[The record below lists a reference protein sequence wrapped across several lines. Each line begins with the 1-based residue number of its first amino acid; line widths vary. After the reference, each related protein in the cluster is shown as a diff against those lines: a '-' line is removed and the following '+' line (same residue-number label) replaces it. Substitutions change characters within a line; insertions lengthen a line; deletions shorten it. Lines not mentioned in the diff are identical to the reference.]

1 MMNILFSKKK
11 ILGIFIAMFI
21 AYSASAAT
29 RGAQELIK
37 AGHWVYDAFKE
48 ISLECGLVNFADSTP
63 ISIQQLKLY
72 MSEIDEEK
80 LSESGKMQLER
91 INSYI
96 SESNLSYGY
105 DIVSVGIE
113 PSLSFEGF
121 YKSEDDI
128 DWVWDRYERKPML
141 DVPFTITVGDYV
153 TMSMDTILA
162 QNKGASLHNDNYTN
176 IFYNP
181 DDFDINFPDTA
192 YFSTGKMLTDK
203 AGFSFQIGRGSR
215 NVGDT
220 MMGSVIWSEY
230 LTGVSYA
237 QLDFFCPVFKYSGA
251 VSQFNV
257 DKYLYTHQIDA
268 RFFKKFQLTVF
279 EGLLVYAPMELRY
292 LNPWTILHGWAAW
305 REYDDTD
312 DDPESNT
319 CDYMGVKAQFA
330 PVDNLRIYG
339 LFAMTQFQTAYERNN
354 YPDTPTPNG
363 LGAQLGTEFY
373 VPYKNI
379 CLFDPE
385 SEERIVKK

>member
-1 MMNILFSKKK
+1 MMNILFSRRK
-11 ILGIFIAMFI
+11 ICGVLIAFFI

-80 LSESGKMQLER
+80 LSESGKRQLER

-153 TMSMDTILA
+153 TMSMDTILS

-220 MMGSVIWSEY
+220 SALCSNIRAQSPSSTSINISTRIRLTLGSSRNSSSPCSKVFLSTLLWNSAISIR
-230 LTGVSYA
+230 GR
-237 QLDFFCPVFKYSGA
+237 FCTAG
-251 VSQFNV
+251 
-257 DKYLYTHQIDA
+257 
-268 RFFKKFQLTVF
+268 RR
-279 EGLLVYAPMELRY
+279 G
-292 LNPWTILHGWAAW
+292 G
-305 REYDDTD
+305 
-312 DDPESNT
+312 NT
-319 CDYMGVKAQFA
+319 TTRTTTRRA
-330 PVDNLRIYG
+330 
-339 LFAMTQFQTAYERNN
+339 
-354 YPDTPTPNG
+354 
-363 LGAQLGTEFY
+363 
-373 VPYKNI
+373 
-379 CLFDPE
+379 
-385 SEERIVKK
+385 